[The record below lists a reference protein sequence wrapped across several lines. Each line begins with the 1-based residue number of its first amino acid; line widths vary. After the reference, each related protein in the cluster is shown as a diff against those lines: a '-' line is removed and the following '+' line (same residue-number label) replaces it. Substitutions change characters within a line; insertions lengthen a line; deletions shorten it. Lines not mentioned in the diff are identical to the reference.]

1 MRAVVFA
8 YHDVGVRC
16 LAALL
21 ARKVEVALVLTHQ
34 DNPNETIWFDSVAAT
49 AARYA
54 IPTITPADPNAP
66 DVVAQIAKLTP
77 DVFFSFYYRSML
89 GTDLLKIPRHG
100 ALNMHGSLLPKYRG
114 RVPINWAIIHGETE
128 TGATL
133 HYMREKPDAGPIVD
147 QQAVPIFPDDT
158 ALDVFRK
165 VTCAAEIVMHRS
177 LPALI
182 ARNAPARE
190 QNLASGSYFSG
201 RKPEDGIVDWRQP
214 AKRIHDL
221 VRAVAPPYPGAW
233 TTLAGERL
241 KINRTRWRPDVVAST
256 PPGHLTAHGGRLFA
270 TCGDGASVEI
280 HEAELPDRRG
290 NRVPDLLS
298 LAARE
303 PIAFG

>member
-1 MRAVVFA
+1 VRAVVFA

-21 ARKVEVALVLTHQ
+21 ARNIEVALVVTHL
-34 DNPNETIWFDSVAAT
+34 DSPNETIWFDSVAAM
-49 AARYA
+49 AARYG
-54 IPTITPADPNAP
+54 IPTITPADPNSA
-66 DVVAQIAKLTP
+66 DVVARIGKLEP
-77 DVFFSFYYRSML
+77 DFFFSFYYRSML
-89 GTDLLKIPRHG
+89 GDALLKLPRRG
-100 ALNMHGSLLPKYRG
+100 ALNVHGSLLPKYRG

-165 VTCAAEIVMHRS
+165 VTCAAEAVIHRS
-177 LPALI
+177 LPALV
-182 ARNAPARE
+182 AGNAPARE
-190 QNLASGSYFSG
+190 QNLASGSYFGG

-233 TTLAGERL
+233 TALASERV
-241 KINRTRWRPDVVAST
+241 KINRTRWRPDVTANAQ
-256 PPGHLTAHGGRLFA
+256 PGELIARGDRLFA
-270 TCGDGASVEI
+270 TCGDGACVEI
-280 HEAELPDRRG
+280 HDAEWGDRRG
-290 NRVPDLLS
+290 NGVPDLLARVGRES
-298 LAARE
+298 LA
-303 PIAFG
+303 FG

>member
-1 MRAVVFA
+1 VRAIVFA

-21 ARKVEVALVLTHQ
+21 ARDVEVALVLTHL
-34 DNPNETIWFDSVAAT
+34 DSPTETIWFDSVAAT
-49 AARYA
+49 AVRYG
-54 IPTITPADPNAP
+54 IPTITPTDPNSP
-66 DVVAQIAKLTP
+66 DVLARIAQLEP
-77 DVFFSFYYRSML
+77 DFLFSFYYRSML
-89 GTDLLKIPRHG
+89 GGELLKIPRRG

-147 QQAVPIFPDDT
+147 HQAVPILPDDT

-177 LPALI
+177 LPAL
-182 ARNAPARE
+182 AAGNAPARE

-201 RKPEDGIVDWRQP
+201 RKPQDGIVDWRQP

-233 TTLAGERL
+233 TTLSNVRV
-241 KINRTRWRPDVVAST
+241 KINRTRWRPDITANAR
-256 PPGHLTAHGGRLFA
+256 PGELTSRGDRLFA
-270 TCGDGASVEI
+270 TCGDGACVEI
-280 HEAELPDRRG
+280 HDAEVSDRRG
-290 NRVPDLLS
+290 NCVPDLLARVGRES
-298 LAARE
+298 LT
-303 PIAFG
+303 FG